1 MDLTV
6 VISGPAAADE
16 ARSLR
21 AWLADDEELRGLARL
36 DSAGPQPGT
45 LGPAVET
52 LAIALGPGGVSA
64 ALATSLVAWLRHRT
78 SDVTITA
85 RGSDGR
91 EVRLSATRVR
101 GLDTGQLREL
111 TADLADDLARTAAPG
126 PADEDGR

>member
-6 VISGPAAADE
+6 VISGPGAADE
-16 ARSLR
+16 VRSLR
-21 AWLADDEELRGLARL
+21 GWLADDEELRGVARL
-36 DSAGPQPGT
+36 DSAGAQPGT

-78 SDVTITA
+78 SDVTISA
-85 RGSDGR
+85 PDSDGR

-101 GLDTGQLREL
+101 GLDRGSCASSPPT
-111 TADLADDLARTAAPG
+111 
-126 PADEDGR
+126 